1 MNLMSKVTV
10 SKIHTLTGHRD
21 CIYTLRTAK
30 EENLFFS
37 GAGDGM
43 VVEWDLKNPDN
54 GQLIAKVPNS
64 VYALAY
70 DLEEGILIVGHNYNG
85 LHFIDVASRKE
96 TGLVSLTK
104 SAIYDI
110 QWFQDHIYVG
120 TGDGELIVVDRFKR
134 KVISNIKIS
143 VESVRSIAINQEVK
157 HMAVGCSDN
166 KIRIIDLST
175 HKVLQEKDSH
185 SKSVFTVNYS
195 PDDQYLF
202 SGSRDAH
209 LKIWSVKNN
218 YQLQESIVAH
228 MYAIN
233 HVDFSPDRKHFVT
246 CSMDKSIK
254 VWDAVQFQLLKVIDK
269 SRHDGHG
276 ASVNKLLWSN
286 YDNQLISCSDDR
298 TISIWDL
305 KFDN

>member
-1 MNLMSKVTV
+1 MSKVTV

-21 CIYTLRTAK
+21 CIYTLRAAK
-30 EENLFFS
+30 DRNLFFS
-37 GAGDGM
+37 GAGDGF
-43 VVEWDLKNPDN
+43 VVEWDLKNPDS
-54 GQLIAKVPNS
+54 GELIAKVPNS

-70 DLEEGILIVGHNYNG
+70 DHEEGILIVGNNYNG
-85 LHFIDVASRKE
+85 LNFIDVATRKE
-96 TGLVSLTK
+96 IEMVSLTK
-104 SAIYDI
+104 SAIFDI
-110 QWFQDHIYVG
+110 QWFQDQIYVG
-120 TGDGELIVVDRFKR
+120 TGDGELMVVDKYKR
-134 KVISNIKIS
+134 KVISKTKMS
-143 VESVRSIAINQEVK
+143 GESARSIAINPEVK

-166 KIRIIDLST
+166 KIRIINLAT
-175 HKVLQEKDSH
+175 QKVLQELDGH
-185 SKSVFTVNYS
+185 SKSVFTVSYS
-195 PDDQYLF
+195 PDNRYLL

-254 VWDAVQFQLLKVIDK
+254 VWDAVQFKLLKVIDK
-269 SRHDGHG
+269 SRHAGHSS
-276 ASVNKLLWSN
+276 SVNKLLWSN
-286 YDNQLISCSDDR
+286 YNNQLISCSDDM

>member
-1 MNLMSKVTV
+1 MSKVTV

-21 CIYTLRTAK
+21 CIYTLRASQ
-30 EENLFFS
+30 ERNLFFS

-70 DLEEGILIVGHNYNG
+70 DFEEGILIVGHNYNG
-85 LHFIDVASRKE
+85 LHFIDVATRKE
-96 TGLVSLTK
+96 IGLVSLTK
-104 SAIYDI
+104 SAIFDI
-110 QWFQDHIYVG
+110 QWFQDQIYVG
-120 TGDGELIVVDRFKR
+120 TGDGELIVVDKFKR
-134 KVISNIKIS
+134 KAISIIKIS
-143 VESVRSIAINQEVK
+143 GESVRSIAINQEVK

-166 KIRIIDLST
+166 KIRIIDLNT
-175 HKVLQEKDSH
+175 HKVLQDIDSH
-185 SKSVFTVNYS
+185 SKSVFTVSYS
-195 PDDQYLF
+195 PDNQYLF

-233 HVDFSPDRKHFVT
+233 HMDFSPDRKHFVT

-254 VWDAVQFQLLKVIDK
+254 VWDAEQFKLLKVIDK
-269 SRHDGHG
+269 SRHAGHG